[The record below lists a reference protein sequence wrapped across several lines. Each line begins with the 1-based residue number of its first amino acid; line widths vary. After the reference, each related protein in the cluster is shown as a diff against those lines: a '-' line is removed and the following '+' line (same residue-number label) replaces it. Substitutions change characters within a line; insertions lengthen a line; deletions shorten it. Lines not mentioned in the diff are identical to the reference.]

1 MDSFKGSLT
10 SYDAGHAVCRGLEDA
25 CKALKQDVP
34 PVAVFP
40 LADGGE
46 GTVTALT
53 QGLGGSYRNVKVRG
67 PLQAQVEA
75 IYGIIPAGEPHES
88 TVAVIEI
95 AAAAG
100 LWLVPER
107 LRNPLNTTTYG
118 VGQIILNA
126 LKHGCRTFL
135 IGIGGSATNDGGIGM
150 LRALGY
156 AFKDAMGRETDICGK
171 DLDYIAS
178 VDAEDAH
185 PLLKECTFRI
195 ACDVSNPLTG
205 PNGAAAVYG
214 PQKGATP
221 DIIERLDRGLTNLD
235 RVVSKA
241 KAENIP
247 LFPLLPAQPVIHPPC
262 PNTEALRQSVS
273 SADAPLDLTQV
284 PGAGAAGGLG
294 YAFLQFLNGS
304 LEPGA
309 QMIIDA
315 IGLEEKIKEA
325 DLIITGEGRL
335 DQQTFMGKAP
345 ATLARMAKAYGKPV
359 VIFCGSLEEEA
370 LQQAAPLFDYSVAVT
385 PPDGL
390 LKDATYHVR
399 KAAAEFFTRNSVSLL

>member
-1 MDSFKGSLT
+1 M
-10 SYDAGHAVCRGLEDA
+10 
-25 CKALKQDVP
+25 
-34 PVAVFP
+34 
-40 LADGGE
+40 
-46 GTVTALT
+46 
-53 QGLGGSYRNVKVRG
+53 
-67 PLQAQVEA
+67 
-75 IYGIIPAGEPHES
+75 
-88 TVAVIEI
+88 AVIEI

-294 YAFLQFLNGS
+294 YAFCSF
-304 LEPGA
+304 
-309 QMIIDA
+309 
-315 IGLEEKIKEA
+315 
-325 DLIITGEGRL
+325 
-335 DQQTFMGKAP
+335 
-345 ATLARMAKAYGKPV
+345 
-359 VIFCGSLEEEA
+359 
-370 LQQAAPLFDYSVAVT
+370 
-385 PPDGL
+385 
-390 LKDATYHVR
+390 
-399 KAAAEFFTRNSVSLL
+399 